1 VGVLGEAHVLRAA
14 LIVSLVLSMPA
25 SADLWTSSPSESA
38 ARVEQEVRPAPTQRA
53 RSTEKGARDGDRQA
67 PFTLTVLVDPTCPLS
82 PAVLQDALAFARTHA
97 DVDVRVL
104 IATRPARSRDGMR
117 TLVAAAEAGL
127 RVAWA
132 PGAVRRLAP
141 VALPAVYLEDHQGHG
156 ARATGRPPLEALW
169 RAVAQGSR
177 G

>member
-1 VGVLGEAHVLRAA
+1 VLRAA
-14 LIVSLVLSMPA
+14 LIVMLMLTMPA
-25 SADLWTSSPSESA
+25 SADLWTSSPPGSP
-38 ARVEQEVRPAPTQRA
+38 ARVEPPAPSSPTKRA
-53 RSTEKGARDGDRQA
+53 PSTDTGARDGDRQA
-67 PFTLTVLVDPTCPLS
+67 PFTLTVLVDPACPLS

-104 IATRPARSRDGMR
+104 VATRPARSHDGMR

-169 RAVAQGSR
+169 RAVAKGSP
-177 G
+177 

>member
-1 VGVLGEAHVLRAA
+1 VLRAA
-14 LIVSLVLSMPA
+14 LIVMLALAMPA
-25 SADLWTSSPSESA
+25 SADLWTSSPSGSA
-38 ARVEQEVRPAPTQRA
+38 ARVEQEAAPAPTQRA
-53 RSTEKGARDGDRQA
+53 PSTDTGARDGHRER

-104 IATRPARSRDGMR
+104 VATRPAWSRDGMR
-117 TLVAAAEAGL
+117 TLVAAAEASL

-132 PGAVRRLAP
+132 PDAVRRLAP
-141 VALPAVYLEDHQGHG
+141 VALPAVYLEDNQGRG

-169 RAVAQGSR
+169 RVVARGSR
-177 G
+177 E

>member
-1 VGVLGEAHVLRAA
+1 VLRAA
-14 LIVSLVLSMPA
+14 LIVMLALAMPA
-25 SADLWTSSPSESA
+25 SADLWTSSPPGSA
-38 ARVEQEVRPAPTQRA
+38 ARVEQEAAPAPAQRA
-53 RSTEKGARDGDRQA
+53 PSTDTGARDDSRQA
-67 PFTLTVLVDPTCPLS
+67 PFTLTVLVDSACPLS

-97 DVDVRVL
+97 DVDVRVFV
-104 IATRPARSRDGMR
+104 ATRPARSRDGMR

-141 VALPAVYLEDHQGHG
+141 VALPAVYLEDHQGRG

-169 RAVAQGSR
+169 RAVARGSR

>member
-1 VGVLGEAHVLRAA
+1 VLRAA
-14 LIVSLVLSMPA
+14 LIVMLALAMPA
-25 SADLWTSSPSESA
+25 SADLWTSSPPGSA
-38 ARVEQEVRPAPTQRA
+38 ARVEQEAAPAPTQRA
-53 RSTEKGARDGDRQA
+53 PSTDTGARDGHREA

-141 VALPAVYLEDHQGHG
+141 VALPAVYLEDHQGRG
-156 ARATGRPPLEALW
+156 ARATGRPPLEMLW
-169 RAVAQGSR
+169 RTVVQESGS
-177 G
+177 

>member
-14 LIVSLVLSMPA
+14 LIVMLALAMPA
-25 SADLWTSSPSESA
+25 SADLWTSSPPGSA
-38 ARVEQEVRPAPTQRA
+38 ARVEQEAPPTPIQRA
-53 RSTEKGARDGDRQA
+53 PSTDNGARDGDRQT
-67 PFTLTVLVDPTCPLS
+67 PFTLTVLVDPGCPLS
-82 PAVLQDALAFARTHA
+82 PDVLQDALAFAPTHA

-104 IATRPARSRDGMR
+104 IATRPTRSRDGMR

-141 VALPAVYLEDHQGHG
+141 VALPAVYLEDHQGRG
-156 ARATGRPPLEALW
+156 VRATGRPPLEALW
-169 RAVAQGSR
+169 RAVAKGSP
-177 G
+177 

>member
-1 VGVLGEAHVLRAA
+1 VLRAA
-14 LIVSLVLSMPA
+14 LIVMLALTMPA
-25 SADLWTSSPSESA
+25 SADLWTSSPPGSA
-38 ARVEQEVRPAPTQRA
+38 ATVDRGAPPSPTHRAPAADNRA
-53 RSTEKGARDGDRQA
+53 RNGHREA
-67 PFTLTVLVDPTCPLS
+67 PFTLTVLVDPACPLS
-82 PAVLQDALAFARTHA
+82 PAVLQDALDFARTHA

-104 IATRPARSRDGMR
+104 VATRPARSRDGMR

-141 VALPAVYLEDHQGHG
+141 VALPAVYLEDSQGRG
-156 ARATGRPPLEALW
+156 SRATGRPPLEALW
-169 RAVAQGSR
+169 RAVAKGSR

>member
-1 VGVLGEAHVLRAA
+1 VLRAA
-14 LIVSLVLSMPA
+14 LIVMLALTMPA
-25 SADLWTSSPSESA
+25 SADLWTSSPPGSA
-38 ARVEQEVRPAPTQRA
+38 ARVEQDAPPTPIQRA
-53 RSTEKGARDGDRQA
+53 PSTDTGARDGHREA

-132 PGAVRRLAP
+132 PGAVRQLAP
-141 VALPAVYLEDHQGHG
+141 VALPAVYLEDNQGNG
-156 ARATGRPPLEALW
+156 TRATGRPPLEALW
-169 RAVAQGSR
+169 RAVARGSR

>member
-1 VGVLGEAHVLRAA
+1 
-14 LIVSLVLSMPA
+14 MPA
-25 SADLWTSSPSESA
+25 SADLWTSSPPGSA
-38 ARVEQEVRPAPTQRA
+38 ATVDPAAPPSPTHRVPAA
-53 RSTEKGARDGDRQA
+53 DNGARDDDRQA
-67 PFTLTVLVDPTCPLS
+67 PFTLTVLVDPACPLS

-104 IATRPARSRDGMR
+104 VATRPARSRDGMR

-169 RAVAQGSR
+169 RAVAKGSP
-177 G
+177 